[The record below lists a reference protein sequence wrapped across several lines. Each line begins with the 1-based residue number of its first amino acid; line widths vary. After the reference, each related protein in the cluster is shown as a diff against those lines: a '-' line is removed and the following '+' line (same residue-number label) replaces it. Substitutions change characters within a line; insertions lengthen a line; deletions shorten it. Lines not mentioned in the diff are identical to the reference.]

1 MVDEPDASSLSHWY
15 AISHTRKEMDHGA
28 GKQTIGASSKS
39 GGSSMNWQKLYNP
52 FVIFLLRSPLHS
64 LVGKNMM
71 LITVTGRKSGK
82 RYTIPVSSIR
92 DGETLLVISLKDRTW
107 WKNLQGGAQ
116 VTVSLQGHALQAR
129 GEVFTDTET
138 VAKTLLLILLRVPGY
153 QRLFHLKLDAIGRP
167 ENPQAL
173 TRLAQNR
180 VIVRVRE
187 LTARV
192 A

>member
-1 MVDEPDASSLSHWY
+1 
-15 AISHTRKEMDHGA
+15 
-28 GKQTIGASSKS
+28 
-39 GGSSMNWQKLYNP
+39 MNWQKLYNP

-107 WKNLQGGAQ
+107 WKNLQDGAQ
-116 VTVSLQGHALQAR
+116 VTVSLQGHPLQAR
-129 GEVFTDTET
+129 GEVFTDTAT
-138 VAKTLLLILLRVPGY
+138 VATTLLLILQRVPGY
-153 QRLFHLKLDAIGRP
+153 QRLYHLKLDATGQP
-167 ENPQAL
+167 EHPQDL
-173 TRLAQNR
+173 TRLAEER

-187 LTARV
+187 LTAR
-192 A
+192 AA